1 MPHGHSLALGP
12 KESGDY
18 CNWMG
23 LTPMEF
29 LLEVTSTVRKRL
41 GQGAP
46 APAIVNLI
54 SSCLSCYLGN
64 QRACLLHI
72 R

>member
-1 MPHGHSLALGP
+1 
-12 KESGDY
+12 
-18 CNWMG
+18 MG

-29 LLEVTSTVRKRL
+29 LLEVTSTVRRRL

-54 SSCLSCYLGN
+54 SLPPELLPGQPKGLPPAYQVRLLSGILQGLTE
-64 QRACLLHI
+64 RAT
-72 R
+72 